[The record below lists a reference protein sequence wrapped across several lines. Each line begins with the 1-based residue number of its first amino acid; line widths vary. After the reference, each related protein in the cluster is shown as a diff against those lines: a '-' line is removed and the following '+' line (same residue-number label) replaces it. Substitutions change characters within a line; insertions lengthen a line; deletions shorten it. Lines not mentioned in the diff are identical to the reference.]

1 MAHLPIV
8 YSEHHRRHDT
18 AGVLVEGRPL
28 GSFELPERVEII
40 LAALQ
45 AAGLGPVLSPRDHG
59 LAPILALHDP
69 EYVQFLRTVYDEQ
82 AAFYGEPGPVV
93 TWTFAGRHAARK
105 PHTFHGLKGYYAFG
119 WGTPILEGT
128 WEAAYWS
135 AQCALTAA
143 HLVREGEPLAYALC
157 RPPGHHA
164 AADLYGGY
172 CYLNNAGLAAHNLLP
187 AGRVA
192 ILDVDYHHGNGT
204 QLLFYEHPD
213 VLYCSLHAHPDEDYP
228 YYWGDADERGA
239 GPGLGTN
246 HNVPLPRGI
255 GDEDYLAALDGA
267 LDAVRGW
274 APRHLVLSVGFDGLE
289 GDPEGGFCLTRDGLV
304 EVARRITAL
313 ALPTVIVQEGGYQP
327 DRLGANAVAFLL
339 ALLQPGGSE
348 GESWP

>member
-40 LAALQ
+40 LAAVQ
-45 AAGLGPVLSPRDHG
+45 AAGLGPVLPPRDHG
-59 LAPILALHDP
+59 LAPIQALHDA
-69 EYVQFLRTVYDEQ
+69 EYVEFLRTVYDEQ
-82 AAFYGEPGPVV
+82 AAYYDEPDPVV

-105 PHTFHGLKGYYAFG
+105 PRTFHGLKGYYAFG

-128 WEAAYWS
+128 WQAAYWS

-143 HLVREGEPLAYALC
+143 GLVREGESLAYALC

-172 CYLNNAGLAAHNLLP
+172 CYLNNAALATHGLLP
-187 AGRVA
+187 EGRVA

-213 VLYCSLHAHPDEDYP
+213 VFYCSLHAHPDEEYP
-228 YYWGDADERGA
+228 YYWGDVDERGA

-246 HNVPLPRGI
+246 HNVPLPRGT
-255 GDEDYLAALDGA
+255 GDDGYLTALDGA
-267 LDAVRGW
+267 LDVVRGW
-274 APRHLVLSVGFDGLE
+274 APRHLVLSVGFDTLE
-289 GDPEGGFCLTRDGLV
+289 GDPEGGFCLTRAGLV
-304 EVARRITAL
+304 EVARRIAAL
-313 ALPTVIVQEGGYQP
+313 ALPMVVVQEGGYRP
-327 DRLGANAVAFLL
+327 DRLGGNAVAFLS
-339 ALLQPGGSE
+339 ALLPG
-348 GESWP
+348 

>member
-105 PHTFHGLKGYYAFG
+105 PRTFHGLKGYYAFG
-119 WGTPILEGT
+119 WGTPVLEGT
-128 WEAAYWS
+128 WPAAYWS

-143 HLVREGEPLAYALC
+143 GLVLEGEPLAYALC

-172 CYLNNAGLAAHNLLP
+172 CYLNNAALAAHSLLP

-228 YYWGDADERGA
+228 YYWGDVDEQGSGA
-239 GPGLGTN
+239 GEGTN
-246 HNVPLPRGI
+246 YNWPLPRDTD
-255 GDEDYLAALDGA
+255 DERYLSALDEA
-267 LDAVRGW
+267 LAVVQGW
-274 APRHLVLSVGFDGLE
+274 MPRYLVLSVGLDGLE
-289 GDPEGGFCLTRDGLV
+289 GDPEGSFRLTLNGLQQV
-304 EVARRITAL
+304 GLRIAAL
-313 ALPTVIVQEGGYQP
+313 ALPTVVVQEGGYRP
-327 DRLGANAVAFLL
+327 ETLGESAVTFLS
-339 ALLQPGGSE
+339 ALLPSGGVA
-348 GESWP
+348 P